1 MANNGTTG
9 HETEAINVQGL
20 KASLQKFKGKMS
32 TLYADKAAVEEL
44 QQQVAERYQVTVTG
58 HTCVFGNNAIV
69 TGHKLVLT

>member
-1 MANNGTTG
+1 MAIKNPTKYVTVRRLNRFN
-9 HETEAINVQGL
+9 E
-20 KASLQKFKGKMS
+20 KMS
-32 TLYADKAAVEEL
+32 TLYADKASVEEL

>member
-1 MANNGTTG
+1 MAIKNPTKYVTVRRLNR
-9 HETEAINVQGL
+9 
-20 KASLQKFKGKMS
+20 FKEKMS
-32 TLYADKAAVEEL
+32 TLYADKATVEEL

>member
-1 MANNGTTG
+1 MAIKNPTKYVTVRRLNRFN
-9 HETEAINVQGL
+9 E
-20 KASLQKFKGKMS
+20 KMS
-32 TLYADKAAVEEL
+32 TLYADKATVEEL

>member
-1 MANNGTTG
+1 MTKKHYMALDDIQALWTDK
-9 HETEAINVQGL
+9 I
-20 KASLQKFKGKMS
+20 KPSLP
-32 TLYADKAAVEEL
+32 TKAAVEEL